1 MFKYYLTLVETKD
14 WANKHLW
21 IGCTKETAKHLMS
34 RGPTNENTFYDSGA
48 LAKSRF
54 EEKNEDIDPIEQDD
68 SDSISN
74 LIVEGWLPWDPED
87 ILDIKRLVV
96 NKMPV
101 KQRYILESFL
111 DGLNYTNINVTEKYW
126 RYHFAK
132 GVEFIKK
139 ELKL

>member
-1 MFKYYLTLVETKD
+1 MRTKT
-14 WANKHLW
+14 KH
-21 IGCTKETAKHLMS
+21 KVTAVTPRLS
-34 RGPTNENTFYDSGA
+34 D
-48 LAKSRF
+48 
-54 EEKNEDIDPIEQDD
+54 EDIDPIEQDD

-87 ILDIKRLVV
+87 ILDIKRLIV

-111 DGLNYTNINVTEKYW
+111 DGLNYTNINVTEKYR
-126 RYHFAK
+126 RYHFVK